1 MTSQGSAYGRFRKAL
16 NRGNLALAHAAA
28 LELPQVDLVDALRIV
43 LLMRGVD
50 DERYDR
56 AATRWLGRF
65 AVERP
70 SARLEDLQLALHALE
85 ALPYNEQAA
94 RQTLGR
100 LCEAHGLHRVMATL
114 VPDGP
119 GGPTPASG

>member
-1 MTSQGSAYGRFRKAL
+1 L
-16 NRGNLALAHAAA
+16 NRGDLNLVHAAA

-43 LLMRGVD
+43 LLMSGED

-70 SARLEDLQLALHALE
+70 SARLEDLKLALHALE
-85 ALPYNEQAA
+85 ALPYNEHAA
-94 RQTLGR
+94 RQTLGQ
-100 LCEAHGLHRVMATL
+100 LCEAHGLRRVAQAL
-114 VPDGP
+114 G
-119 GGPTPASG
+119 